1 MKNRVYIASDHAGF
15 ELKEEILKVNR
26 DLLLD
31 LGTKNKDRVDYPDFA
46 LTLVENIEKDKESK
60 GILICG
66 TGIGISMA
74 ANRNSNVRAAVC
86 HNITYAK
93 LAREHNN
100 ANILCLPG
108 RFMEFDDAW
117 AITKTFLKTPF
128 SNEDRHKKRL
138 EMFKWE

>member
-1 MKNRVYIASDHAGF
+1 MIYLANDHGGYRLGMALFSKMVEKKMHITHHGCCSSDISTDYPMFAKRVV
-15 ELKEEILKVNR
+15 EEIQF
-26 DLLLD
+26 LD
-31 LGTKNKDRVDYPDFA
+31 YAV
-46 LTLVENIEKDKESK
+46 
-60 GILICG
+60 GILVCG
-66 TGIGISMA
+66 TGIGMCMA

-86 HNITYAK
+86 HNITEAK

-128 SNEDRHKKRL
+128 SNEDRHIKRL
-138 EMFKWE
+138 EMFK